1 MTTAAQPT
9 APAVRNPHSEVHYF
23 CTACHPH
30 ADRAICGARMRGE
43 ALGCDARPTCVVCAG
58 MTDCPNHPG
67 RTS

>member
-30 ADRAICGARMRGE
+30 ADRAICGARQDDGADIRVCNCEKCGNKTRE
-43 ALGCDARPTCVVCAG
+43 LCLEHAR
-58 MTDCPNHPG
+58 NH
-67 RTS
+67 